1 MSGYGIGY
9 EMAKERQSRMIREA
23 ANARMALS
31 SKRVQSLPSAL
42 RSLLILVIPL
52 N

>member
-1 MSGYGIGY
+1 MSGYGMGY
-9 EMAKERQSRMIREA
+9 EMAKERQARMIHEA
-23 ANARMALS
+23 TTARMALS

-42 RSLLILVIPL
+42 RSLLMLVIPL